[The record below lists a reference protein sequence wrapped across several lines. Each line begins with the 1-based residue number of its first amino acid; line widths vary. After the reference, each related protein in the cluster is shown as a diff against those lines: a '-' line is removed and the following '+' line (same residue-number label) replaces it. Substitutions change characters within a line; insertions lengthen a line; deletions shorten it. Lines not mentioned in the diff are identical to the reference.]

1 MLVMDCT
8 LRDGA
13 NVVGKGFDAELT
25 KLMIEGMI
33 ESGITT
39 IEMGNCLG
47 LGAYEANG
55 AIAPCTDVEYLEL
68 IQPYLSK
75 AEIGMFFG
83 YKNVNEANVALA
95 KKYGLKFL
103 RVGANAGDGAGACE
117 GIRLVKAAGIKCRYS
132 LMKAYVLTAEELAK
146 EAKMLADC
154 GLDEITIMD
163 SAGTMTPHQVT
174 EYVKALT
181 AAVDIPVA
189 FHGHNNLGL
198 SVANAIAAMEAGATV
213 FDCGLL
219 GMPRSAGNCATELLV
234 ANFQRL
240 GLLNEIDLYA
250 LLHFLDQKLIPVMEK
265 HGYHTAIKP
274 LDLVLGLSGCHSSFT
289 KLFTD
294 IANEYGVSLYQL
306 IVETSKIDRKS
317 PSEELVRSVAQT
329 LKTQSK

>member
-1 MLVMDCT
+1 MAEIEYPGIAKLVSRLVWDQETDVYKSQVMDCT

-103 RVGANAGDGAGACE
+103 RVGANAGEDVYKRQRAPRVPATTT
-117 GIRLVKAAGIKCRYS
+117 R
-132 LMKAYVLTAEELAK
+132 T
-146 EAKMLADC
+146 
-154 GLDEITIMD
+154 
-163 SAGTMTPHQVT
+163 SASRWTT
-174 EYVKALT
+174 
-181 AAVDIPVA
+181 
-189 FHGHNNLGL
+189 
-198 SVANAIAAMEAGATV
+198 
-213 FDCGLL
+213 
-219 GMPRSAGNCATELLV
+219 RSASAAACASTRAPTTHAATTTWTSLR
-234 ANFQRL
+234 RL
-240 GLLNEIDLYA
+240 
-250 LLHFLDQKLIPVMEK
+250 
-265 HGYHTAIKP
+265 T
-274 LDLVLGLSGCHSSFT
+274 T
-289 KLFTD
+289 KAT
-294 IANEYGVSLYQL
+294 
-306 IVETSKIDRKS
+306 R
-317 PSEELVRSVAQT
+317 
-329 LKTQSK
+329 

>member
-1 MLVMDCT
+1 MLIMDCT

-13 NVVGKGFDAELT
+13 NVVGKGFSAELT
-25 KLMIEGMI
+25 TMMIEGMI
-33 ESGITT
+33 DAGITT

-55 AIAPCTDVEYLEL
+55 SIAPCTDEQYLQL
-68 IQPYLSK
+68 IQPYLDK

-83 YKNVNEANVALA
+83 YKNVNQANVDLA

-103 RVGANAGDGAGACE
+103 RIGANAGDGAGACD
-117 GIRLVKAAGIKCRYS
+117 GIRMVKAAGIKCRFS
-132 LMKAYVLTAEELAK
+132 MMKAYVLPPEELAK

-163 SAGTMTPHQVT
+163 SAGTMMPHQVT
-174 EYVKALT
+174 EYVKALK
-181 AAVDIPVA
+181 AVLDIPVA

-219 GMPRSAGNCATELLV
+219 GMARSAGNCATELLI
-234 ANFQRL
+234 ATFQRL
-240 GLLNEIDLYA
+240 GYFQDVDLYK
-250 LLHFLDQKLIPVMEK
+250 LLAFFDEKLIPAMEAYN
-265 HGYHTAIKP
+265 YHVAVKP
-274 LDLVLGLSGCHSSFT
+274 FDLILGLAGCHSSFT

-294 IANEYGVSLYQL
+294 IANEYGVPLYKL
-306 IVETSKIDRKS
+306 IVEASKVDQKN
-317 PSEELVRSVAQT
+317 PSEELIRRTAEA
-329 LKTQSK
+329 LKAC